1 MSVICLKDIH
11 KSYPMGKQRV
21 EAVKGVSFKIEKG
34 EFAAISGPSGSG
46 KSTILNMMGLID
58 LPSAGSI
65 IIGDTDVYKDI
76 ALDQVEVSN
85 NRWASSSSKGKK
97 KTLEFIPN
105 KIDKR
110 ITALR
115 RSHLGF
121 IFQTFNLIPVLNVY
135 ENIEFPLLLA
145 SKNVDAKSPVDSF
158 SKAQKKEWIDYL
170 IEKVGLTDWK
180 NHKATELSGGQ
191 RQRVAIARALVTKA
205 PLILADEPTANLDS
219 TNSSQILSL
228 MKSLNKDEE
237 LQTTFIFSTHD
248 SRIVDMCDHVVH
260 ILDGIIQKDEYKT
273 GSDVY
278 KL

>member
-110 ITALR
+110 ITAL
-115 RSHLGF
+115 
-121 IFQTFNLIPVLNVY
+121 P
-135 ENIEFPLLLA
+135 A
-145 SKNVDAKSPVDSF
+145 
-158 SKAQKKEWIDYL
+158 
-170 IEKVGLTDWK
+170 LT
-180 NHKATELSGGQ
+180 
-191 RQRVAIARALVTKA
+191 
-205 PLILADEPTANLDS
+205 
-219 TNSSQILSL
+219 
-228 MKSLNKDEE
+228 
-237 LQTTFIFSTHD
+237 
-248 SRIVDMCDHVVH
+248 
-260 ILDGIIQKDEYKT
+260 
-273 GSDVY
+273 
-278 KL
+278 